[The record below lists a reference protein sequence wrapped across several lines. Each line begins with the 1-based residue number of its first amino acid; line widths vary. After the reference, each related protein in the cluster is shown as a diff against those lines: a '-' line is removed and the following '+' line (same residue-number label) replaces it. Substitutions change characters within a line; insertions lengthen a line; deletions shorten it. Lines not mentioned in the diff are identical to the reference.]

1 MLSLVSALVLAA
13 SLSVQEATPQQQAAD
28 EIAQNFD
35 DGVESPESWADGLV
49 GSLIDVAEIASPDG
63 RIVID
68 DPDSLSAD
76 LADIMGAIWPTLQEG
91 DGNNGE
97 FGLSFDLHTYAA
109 GESRAGDEMC
119 PAGSEGVAYEG
130 PFEDAGPGTTV
141 RVCRGYEETPEGDF
155 YGQAIVLSNG
165 AREGVFIFTL
175 LTTNDETAE
184 PIADAGALIS
194 ERLAASVRF
203 PG

>member
-1 MLSLVSALVLAA
+1 MLSLVSALLLAA
-13 SLSVQEATPQQQAAD
+13 SLNVQQASPQAAD
-28 EIAQNFD
+28 EIAGNFD

-49 GSLIDVAEIASPDG
+49 GSLIDIADIASPEG
-63 RIVID
+63 RITID
-68 DPDSLSAD
+68 DPAGMADD
-76 LADIMGAIWPTLQEG
+76 LADIMSAIWPTLQQG

-97 FGLSFDLHTYAA
+97 FGLSFDLHAYAA
-109 GESRAGDEMC
+109 GEARAGDEMC

-141 RVCRGYEETPEGDF
+141 RVCRGFEETPEGDF
-155 YGQAIVLSNG
+155 YGQAIVLNNG
-165 AREGVFIFTL
+165 PHEGVFIFTL

-203 PG
+203 TR